1 MEAEARGMEDV
12 AAKMTEQINQQRNF
26 MQTWEEQ
33 QRINIIMMKGET
45 MGSCPRMVISQTL
58 ETWVE
63 EVRLWSRQSP

>member
-45 MGSCPRMVISQTL
+45 M
-58 ETWVE
+58 
-63 EVRLWSRQSP
+63 